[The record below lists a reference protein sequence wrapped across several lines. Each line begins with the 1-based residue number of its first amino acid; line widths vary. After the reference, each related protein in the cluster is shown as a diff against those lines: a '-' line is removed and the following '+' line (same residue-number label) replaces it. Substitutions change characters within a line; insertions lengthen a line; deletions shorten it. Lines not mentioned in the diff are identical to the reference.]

1 MCSKVYLK
9 KINTLESFSLFY
21 LFTLLLSHKEISRSF
36 FFPYLLEKFP
46 LTQEFPCIQFFF
58 NESGH
63 HEKPIISVSEQNK
76 FFFASPQTFD
86 FISCQLFFHLS
97 ADHHYLDENFEKK
110 ISYYRKI
117 RIFVKMR
124 KFLTIFHLKK
134 QSNKNV
140 MFV

>member
-58 NESGH
+58 NKKGQMKNQLSL
-63 HEKPIISVSEQNK
+63 SQNK
-76 FFFASPQTFD
+76 INFFFAFPQTFD